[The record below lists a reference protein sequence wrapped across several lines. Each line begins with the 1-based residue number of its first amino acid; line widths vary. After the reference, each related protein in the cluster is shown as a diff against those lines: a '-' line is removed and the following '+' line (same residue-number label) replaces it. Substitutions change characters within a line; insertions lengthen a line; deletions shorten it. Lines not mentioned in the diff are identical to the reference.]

1 MLEGKSPALAS
12 PPIQPATA
20 VPWVSGPPPDAFFAV
35 KQCATPRWP
44 LRFTVYDRIEAS
56 ACERA
61 RESWR
66 LEPSCATFQGRASTE
81 AALRRQVLITGVQRS
96 GTHFTWEFLNRLG
109 VHVHHEGLGPAGAVS
124 WLFTWRASN
133 FVINNPARLTNDHRF
148 CIILHQVR
156 HPLKVISSIVRA
168 TKPRDPYWQWICS
181 VEQDIDKGAPPP
193 LRAAM
198 LWVAQNRRLERIAD
212 ARFKVEETSPRDVC
226 RAAGFDERLCAS
238 DGSYHTTSSKVVQPI
253 IEPKPVDPLTISD
266 TPPPEYK
273 PPDVDWSTLDRCNI
287 TVCVCLIFRSGSML
301 ASAHKQKK
309 WRADTA
315 TI

>member
-1 MLEGKSPALAS
+1 MLEGKSHAQAL
-12 PPIQPATA
+12 PPVQPAKA
-20 VPWVSGPPPDAFFAV
+20 VPWVSGPPPDDFFTV

-44 LRFTVYDRIEAS
+44 SRFSVYDRIEAL

-66 LEPSCATFQGRASTE
+66 LEPRCSTLPSRASTE
-81 AALRRQVLITGVQRS
+81 AGLRRQVLITGVQRS

-109 VHVHHEGLGPAGAVS
+109 VHVHHEGLGPAGSVS
-124 WLFTWRASN
+124 WLFTWRASQ

-168 TKPRDPYWQWICS
+168 TKPRDQYWQWIFS
-181 VEQDIDKGAPPP
+181 VEKDIDKNAPPP

-198 LWVAQNRRLERIAD
+198 LWVAQNKRLERIAD

-238 DGSYHTTSSKVVQPI
+238 DGSYHTTSSTLIQPI
-253 IEPKPVDPLTISD
+253 IEPKPVDPLTIPD
-266 TPPPEYK
+266 TPPPDYK
-273 PPDVDWSTLDRCNI
+273 PPDVDWPTIDRCK
-287 TVCVCLIFRSGSML
+287 LIARLPHFSRTGSIL
-301 ASAHKQKK
+301 ASVHK
-309 WRADTA
+309 
-315 TI
+315 